1 MQKVSGSRATSVGN
15 QVPAAPCATSERLRC
30 SRSAPAASPRP
41 KRNALQLGFVSIEEA
56 AG

>member
-15 QVPAAPCATSERLRC
+15 QVPAVPCATSERLRC